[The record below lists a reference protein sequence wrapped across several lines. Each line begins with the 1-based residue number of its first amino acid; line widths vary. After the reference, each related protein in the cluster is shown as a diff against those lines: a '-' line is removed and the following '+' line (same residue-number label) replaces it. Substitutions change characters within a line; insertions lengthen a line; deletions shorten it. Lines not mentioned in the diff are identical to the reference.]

1 MHRFDSSFWKIEKKY
16 PSMQILCW
24 PKYFEDFSLKSL
36 LITFEVI
43 QKAYKFEEIFNIAS
57 SKYIAAAIHI
67 NFCKSFANRFLKSW
81 S

>member
-1 MHRFDSSFWKIEKKY
+1 MIVRFEKLRKNTIAGKFY
-16 PSMQILCW
+16 VDF
-24 PKYFEDFSLKSL
+24 KYFKDFKLKTL